1 MIKSRGLP
9 TAIDVALPAIVSECA
24 AMPILLAMAT
34 DASLLQPLLAVG
46 TGMTGSAL
54 GLGMAACEG
63 KSGAC
68 VIEVLYLPAVAV
80 VTLRAVLAQAAIVRV
95 VATMTGL
102 AGAGGIAKSGVIG
115 VTLDAFTALML
126 AKQREKIGRAH

>member
-102 AGAGGIAKSGVIG
+102 ARSEEQPSELQTLMRISYAVFCLKKQQNIG
-115 VTLDAFTALML
+115 
-126 AKQREKIGRAH
+126 